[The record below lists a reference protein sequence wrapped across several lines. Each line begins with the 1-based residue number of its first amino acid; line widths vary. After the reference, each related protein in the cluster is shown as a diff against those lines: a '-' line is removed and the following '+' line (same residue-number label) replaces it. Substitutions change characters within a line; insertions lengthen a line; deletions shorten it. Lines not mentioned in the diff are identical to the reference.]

1 MSLEECPAERVR
13 PARAGDAGE
22 IHALARELARV
33 LGDEPP
39 EFEAV
44 ERVLLELLDEPR
56 ARVLVAEDA
65 ADGVLGAVSL
75 WIKPDLAHGDV
86 VLEVPMLVV
95 TRDARG
101 QGIGKLLMGRVQ
113 EIGAAENAGVIELA
127 AALDNEAARSFYRD
141 LGFVETRHIVLE
153 FLGDLEAPP
162 DPEG

>member
-1 MSLEECPAERVR
+1 MSPEGCPAERVR
-13 PARAGDAGE
+13 PARAGDAEE

-33 LGDEPP
+33 LGDDPP

-44 ERVLLELLDEPR
+44 ERALLELLGEAR

-65 ADGVLGAVSL
+65 VGRVLGAVSL
-75 WIKPDLAHGDV
+75 WIKPDLAHGAV
-86 VLEVPMLVV
+86 VVEVPMLVV

-113 EIGAAENAGVIELA
+113 ELGAEENAGVIELA
-127 AALDNEAARSFYRD
+127 AALDNESARNFYRD
-141 LGFVETRHIVLE
+141 LGFIETRHIVLE